1 MRDALEMEIGEEM
14 KTQTEEFRHRSSD
27 TWETAYLYSQ
37 GWPIAVTEV
46 IEGTVVFEFPD
57 GGENLRKDVVAFQSG
72 KARAEVNLLSTAY
85 KKVLSMVHAELR
97 RAAR

>member
-1 MRDALEMEIGEEM
+1 ME
-14 KTQTEEFRHRSSD
+14 TQIEEFRHRSSD

-37 GWPIAVTEV
+37 GWPIIATEV
-46 IEGTVVFEFPD
+46 VDGTVVFDFPD
-57 GGENLRKDVVAFQSG
+57 GGENLRKDVTAFQSG

-97 RAAR
+97 RAGR